1 MIWKSLSTVR
11 VICPLCFPNQDT
23 VFDVHVPGTGTGAIH
38 TVGRT
43 NLFVILPPFTVE
55 VLPYSLPT
63 TDLPPVVGGFFF
75 LTTILFTFGAEKTQG
90 GQKGSIGHEA
100 PPGLFVIDNTFN
112 Y

>member
-11 VICPLCFPNQDT
+11 VICPLGFPNQDT

-55 VLPYSLPT
+55 VFPYSLPA

-75 LTTILFTFGAEKTQG
+75 LTTILFTFGAKKTQG